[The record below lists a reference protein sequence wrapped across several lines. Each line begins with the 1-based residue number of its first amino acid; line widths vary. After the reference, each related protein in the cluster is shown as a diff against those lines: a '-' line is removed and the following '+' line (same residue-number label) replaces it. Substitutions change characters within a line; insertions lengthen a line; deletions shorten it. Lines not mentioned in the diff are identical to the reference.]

1 MSSSAPFA
9 PPPSLFL
16 PLTEEDARALA
27 AGGSLD
33 DFLPTATRPQLA
45 ALMLLLN
52 LKSLVLNN
60 TPIEKLERMLDDVMR
75 AAMSMEEAG
84 GTLADLLRLRFDP
97 AHLADGLQVLEIA
110 GISLL
115 EDHQVEDCH
124 YLDEEGHWD
133 FGFGKRHRQTLEPL
147 TREIVLTTG
156 DVLHLSDQQSRIF
169 DEFRSCQDESFHLQA
184 YAGVGKTFLLAKFFE
199 TLPTDTTLL
208 MATYPQQVTA
218 LKDRIRQSD
227 PGRKLHACTF
237 GHMANL
243 LLNRDQT
250 SAGWRNTGRQRT
262 GADSLV
268 SDQQIV
274 EWLQLQNVGSLPP
287 RQVAWVCRTAVYSF
301 CLSPLPTLEAR
312 HLPSLGYAASQADI
326 AMLLEYSRLLW
337 RETVRP
343 SAPQIRLPVRNSHR
357 IKFLSLTRDVVFES
371 FTHIIIDESHELT
384 APMVQILDRSP
395 QAVITL
401 GDEFQQLSG
410 KAPRHGGSIRQRFM
424 TQSIRAGRQM
434 AEVLNPLIQ
443 LHPSDIKE
451 GFVGRAPYPT
461 RIIGH
466 SVMPIPERPTTIL
479 VANEWG
485 LFAWFKRLTE
495 AGARF
500 QLPPAT
506 AQNLTLFIKGLVL
519 LYREDLRPQH
529 RLIFR
534 YTHWDALA
542 SAMGG
547 SHEFKAVHEWL
558 GQGNTELDFSEALQ
572 RFCGEPGAI
581 IKLAKVEDVKNQEFD
596 TVLLSRDLMRPP
608 RTGSPHSLASVCSL
622 LYTASSRAR
631 HELLLPGNL
640 NDWLQDI
647 GRKEG

>member
-1 MSSSAPFA
+1 MSSADSFA

-16 PLTEEDARALA
+16 PLTEQVIQALA
-27 AGGSLD
+27 AGEPLE
-33 DFLPTATRPQLA
+33 DFLETATRPQLA

-52 LKSLVLNN
+52 LKALSLQN

-75 AAMSMEEAG
+75 AALSMEEAG
-84 GTLADLLRLRFDP
+84 GVFADLVRGRFTAD
-97 AHLADGLQVLEIA
+97 HLAASLSVLETT
-110 GISLL
+110 GIGLL
-115 EDHQVEDCH
+115 EENEIEDRDF
-124 YLDEEGHWD
+124 LDQEGQWD
-133 FGFGKRHRQTLEPL
+133 FGFGKRHRQKLAPL
-147 TREIVLTTG
+147 VREIVLPSG
-156 DVLHLSDQQSRIF
+156 EVMRLSDQQSRIF
-169 DEFRSCQDESFHLQA
+169 DEFRGCQDESFHVQA

-199 TLPTDTTLL
+199 TLRPETTLL
-208 MATYPQQVTA
+208 MASYPQQVKA
-218 LKDRIRQSD
+218 LEERVRQGD
-227 PGRKLHACTF
+227 VNRKLHACTF

-243 LLNRDQT
+243 LLNRNQT

-268 SDQQIV
+268 SDQQV
-274 EWLQLQNVGSLPP
+274 VDWLRLQAVGSLPA
-287 RQVAWVCRTAVYSF
+287 RQVAWVCRTTVYSF
-301 CLSPLPTLEAR
+301 CLSPLATIEAR

-326 AMLLEYSRLLW
+326 AMLLEYSRMLW

-357 IKFLSLTRDVVFES
+357 IKFLSLSAEVVFENY
-371 FTHIIIDESHELT
+371 THIIIDESHELT

-461 RIIGH
+461 RIVGH
-466 SVMPIPERPTTIL
+466 SVMPIPDKPTTIL

-485 LFAWFKRLTE
+485 LFAWFKRLTD

-500 QLPPAT
+500 VLPPGT
-506 AQNLTLFIKGLVL
+506 AQDLTLFIKGLVL
-519 LYREDLRPQH
+519 LYAQDLRPQH

-534 YTHWDALA
+534 YSHWDVLA
-542 SAMGG
+542 SAMGA
-547 SHEFKAVHEWL
+547 SHDFKAVHEWL
-558 GQGNTELDFSEALQ
+558 GQGNTEQNFIETLQ
-572 RFCGEPGAI
+572 RFCSDPHAV

-608 RTGSPHSLASVCSL
+608 RAGSPHSLASVCSL